1 MRDDL
6 DWQQRALT
14 VGILHNQPAGAT
26 LDEALT
32 VWEEQQQELVQRWKA
47 MLTELGTAGTL
58 EFTMASVALRELLDL
73 AQASRPGE

>member
-1 MRDDL
+1 
-6 DWQQRALT
+6 
-14 VGILHNQPAGAT
+14 VKPAGAT